1 MRRVIAFL
9 ACFAVAVL
17 LGVSTAQADGL
28 PARGPEPAT
37 LKARTIS
44 EAGTPGALVPV
55 QGTLRDAQRRPLT
68 GVPVM
73 VTVPGASEH
82 GALESLTGSGGAFEI
97 YVPLPTDLP
106 ASSIVDL
113 TVSFGGSAE
122 AAASSLTL
130 PIRVTLP
137 QDETGADRPDAQPAP
152 GTATHTD
159 PVTLPTSGSP
169 LIDQFILV
177 AAGLFGVMVLLFG
190 VGAFL
195 RRRR

>member
-28 PARGPEPAT
+28 PARDPQPAT
-37 LKARTIS
+37 LKARAVA
-44 EAGTPGALVPV
+44 EAGTPGALMPV

-73 VTVPGASEH
+73 VTVPGAAEH
-82 GALESLTGSGGAFEI
+82 GALESLTGSGGTFELF
-97 YVPLPTDLP
+97 VPLPTDLP
-106 ASSIVDL
+106 ASGVVDL
-113 TVSFGGSAE
+113 TISFGGTAQ

-130 PIRVTLP
+130 PIRVTVP
-137 QDETGADRPDAQPAP
+137 QDETNTDRPDAQPAP
-152 GTATHTD
+152 GTVTRTD
-159 PVTLPTSGSP
+159 QATLPTSGSP
-169 LIDQFILV
+169 LIDQLILV
-177 AAGLFGVMVLLFG
+177 AGGLFGVMVLLFG